1 MDIQLFDKWPELS
14 SGAEA
19 PFLTPAPWATEAS
32 GDNVLNEEEK
42 RKLIENCT
50 ELPDLE
56 DQYYLREVLQNM
68 QNAAKSVDDLPWGRL
83 LTFKEILKPDDPL
96 LKINPIRSKKGIL
109 DVFYEDPELDG
120 VIPVA
125 EGCAR
130 ARPYKKLTMK
140 QKRSLV
146 RRPEQDTNCS
156 PVMFSERD
164 ETAMRHQHLAN
175 KDMRLLQRRLLTS
188 LGDANNDFFKI
199 NQLKF
204 RKKMIKFA
212 RSRIHGWGLY
222 AMETI
227 AQDEMIVE
235 YIGQKIRSL
244 VADEREKAYE
254 RRGIGSSYLF
264 RIDEHSVIDAT
275 KRGNFAR
282 FINHSCQ
289 PNCYAKVL
297 TIEGEKRIV
306 IYSRTIINKG
316 EEITYDYKFP
326 IEDDKI
332 DCLCGAK
339 ACRGFLN

>member
-1 MDIQLFDKWPELS
+1 MYINLKIPIFLRYQFDCKDRKRS
-14 SGAEA
+14 SNQE
-19 PFLTPAPWATEAS
+19 PT
-32 GDNVLNEEEK
+32 K
-42 RKLIENCT
+42 KRRKLLENINSV
-50 ELPDLE
+50 PDLE
-56 DQYYLREVLQNM
+56 DQWYLRAELDNIQ
-68 QNAAKSVDDLPWGRL
+68 AAVDDDDIDEKLPWKRKL
-83 LTFKEILKPDDPL
+83 KFKEIIIPPEPL
-96 LKINPIRSKKGIL
+96 LRVNPIRSKRGL
-109 DVFYEDPELDG
+109 PDAFYEDPELDG

-125 EGCAR
+125 QGCSR
-130 ARPYKKLTMK
+130 ARPYVKMTMK

-146 RRPEQDTNCS
+146 RRPENESNPT
-156 PVMFSERD
+156 FSERD
-164 ETAMRHQHLAN
+164 ETAIRHQQMAS
-175 KDMRLLQRRLLTS
+175 KDMRMLQRRLLTS
-188 LGDANNDFFKI
+188 LGDTNNDFFKI
-199 NQLKF
+199 NMLKA

-212 RSRIHGWGLY
+212 RSRIHGYGLY

-227 AQDEMIVE
+227 AQDEMIIE

-306 IYSRTIINKG
+306 IYSRSIINKG

-339 ACRGFLN
+339 ACRGYLN